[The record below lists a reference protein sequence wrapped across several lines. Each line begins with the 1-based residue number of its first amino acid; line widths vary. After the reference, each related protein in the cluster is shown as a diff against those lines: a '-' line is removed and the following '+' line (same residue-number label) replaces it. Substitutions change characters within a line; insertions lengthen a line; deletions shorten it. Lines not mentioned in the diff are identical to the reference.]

1 MALNIADSSFP
12 CRLSLPGVPG
22 GRQPDLAAT
31 VRIQD
36 AACSILG
43 GRGRGEE
50 RGGAVWWS
58 AEQPWED
65 CCPRP
70 LPPSLVETF
79 SSKNM
84 QRGNDGGRLLACS
97 SA

>member
-58 AEQPWED
+58 AEQPQTP
-65 CCPRP
+65 CLKP
-70 LPPSLVETF
+70 
-79 SSKNM
+79 
-84 QRGNDGGRLLACS
+84 
-97 SA
+97 